1 MVLEVTERGSQRIA
15 ELIKLEGN
23 LELALRVAV
32 EGGGCSGFKYKYEL
46 VPIQT
51 ITRDDHVIEKNN
63 VKIIVDSLSGQFIAG
78 CIVDFVEELGNSY
91 FEIKNPN
98 ATAKC
103 GCGNSFS
110 I

>member
-1 MVLEVTERGSQRIA
+1 MILDVTERGCQRIA

-23 LELALRVAV
+23 LELALRVSV
-32 EGGGCSGFKYKYEL
+32 EGGGCSGFKYKYQL
-46 VPIQT
+46 APIHS
-51 ITRDDHVIEKNN
+51 ITGDDYVIEKNN
-63 VKIIVDSLSGQFIAG
+63 VKIIIDSLSSQFISG
-78 CIVDFVEELGNSY
+78 CVVDFVEELGNSY

-98 ATAKC
+98 ATGKC